1 MQVKVVILNGEGKL
15 RFLTVS
21 IAALVLTAC
30 STVPSD
36 LSLGTGLNGETPD
49 DKALVV
55 LAVGPLTTAGH
66 FQLQKINDERTG
78 FTDESV
84 TLSFGAYGGGSKM
97 KSPEGEKSSFWR
109 VQTEQVNFLAG
120 MVSPGLYAA
129 TDTSYNGFN
138 GVSTIV
144 YSSCNKDGA
153 PTFEVVPGQIN
164 ILESHRVF
172 PQQRVARMSASHN
185 EQTIKEAFVRTRAGY
200 PELKG
205 DVVFKVPTQEARWI
219 KADDKF
225 FGNSCGDVSGQSLTL
240 SALQAGGSPRQAD
253 DADRAAIDAALE
265 NLKVTQ

>member
-1 MQVKVVILNGEGKL
+1 MRIL
-15 RFLTVS
+15 TIS

-30 STVPSD
+30 STVPAD
-36 LSLGTGLNGETPD
+36 LSLGTGLNGEMPD

-66 FQLQKINDERTG
+66 FQLQKINDDRTG
-78 FTDESV
+78 FADESV
-84 TLSFGAYGGGSKM
+84 SLSFGAYGGGSKM

-120 MVSPGLYAA
+120 TVSPGLYAA

-164 ILESHRVF
+164 IIESHRAF
-172 PQQRVARMSASHN
+172 PQQRVARMSETHN
-185 EQTIKEAFVRTRAGY
+185 EQTIKEAFERTRQGY
-200 PELKG
+200 PDLNGE
-205 DVVFKVPTQEARWI
+205 VVFQVPTQEARWI

-225 FGNSCGDVSGQSLTL
+225 FGNSCGDVSGESLTL
-240 SALQAGGSPRQAD
+240 STLQASGASRQMT
-253 DADRAAIDAALE
+253 DADKAAIDAALE
-265 NLKVTQ
+265 NLK